1 MTYDDYNRFCAAL
14 PVTTYVMQW
23 GGSHVWKVGGKVFC
37 IGGGTDEAPAYSFK
51 ASEIAFMVLP
61 EQKGFRPAPYLASRG
76 LKWIEAQAGEVDS
89 DELRD
94 LIRASY
100 CLVIG
105 GLSRKKRRDL
115 GLEEPSVL
123 VDENR

>member
-1 MTYDDYNRFCAAL
+1 
-14 PVTTYVMQW
+14 MQW

-61 EQKGFRPAPYLASRG
+61 EQKGFRRRLSRLARAEMDRG
-76 LKWIEAQAGEVDS
+76 ASGEVDS

-115 GLEEPSVL
+115 GLEEPSVR